1 MRTQV
6 TLENVDSFFHS
17 FIHTSFQLAFFVE
30 NKIMKVKLPP
40 LYKIKI
46 SHPKQHLNK

>member
-17 FIHTSFQLAFFVE
+17 FIHTSFQLAFVE